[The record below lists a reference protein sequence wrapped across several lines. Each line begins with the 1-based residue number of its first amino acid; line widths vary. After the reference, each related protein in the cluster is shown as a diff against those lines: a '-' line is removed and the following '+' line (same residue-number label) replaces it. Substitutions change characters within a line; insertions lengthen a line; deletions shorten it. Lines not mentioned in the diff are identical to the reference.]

1 VADLKTVI
9 TEVVT
14 GLGMCGDDDVGV
26 ALKDRPGALE
36 NVSAEEFRRLGDA
49 WNDGRHRD
57 LFVASFMNGQ
67 AFLRARDALRGRPP
81 LLVEWKG
88 PHRSVGDEAVPAD
101 LRVDHVYLVS
111 CKYLSRIVV
120 NASPEHLFDR
130 VLKGGHGQRT
140 GSNWFHQVA
149 PAEHAALYASVRDS
163 VDPALPADVN
173 TLTAAQRRAIAHSFE
188 RGGAWPGDG
197 DALYRALVDRAAA
210 ESARR
215 WKAAIG
221 AKAEQMLWR
230 LLRIGSAPYFVLGAS
245 PKGFTRYRIATP
257 WDWRRHFE
265 LRAFDIEAQVAGQPT
280 VAWEASVRRR
290 ADGGERVVAGHVE
303 VRWSHGRFGGPPE
316 AKVYLDTPH
325 TDVPGYFAL
334 DTTGT

>member
-1 VADLKTVI
+1 VADLKTAI

-26 ALKDRPGALE
+26 ALKVRPDALE
-36 NVSAEEFRRLGDA
+36 NVSDDEFGRLGDA
-49 WNDGRHRD
+49 WNDGQHRD

-81 LLVEWKG
+81 VLVEWKG

-173 TLTAAQRRAIAHSFE
+173 ALTAAQRHAIARRCSALNAVTSAGSVGSTAA
-188 RGGAWPGDG
+188 RTRPYSAACSSGAISWNQLPALRRPWPPLSTRSNRCSGE
-197 DALYRALVDRAAA
+197 ALTTMRDRYL
-210 ESARR
+210 
-215 WKAAIG
+215 
-221 AKAEQMLWR
+221 QL
-230 LLRIGSAPYFVLGAS
+230 
-245 PKGFTRYRIATP
+245 TR
-257 WDWRRHFE
+257 
-265 LRAFDIEAQVAGQPT
+265 
-280 VAWEASVRRR
+280 
-290 ADGGERVVAGHVE
+290 
-303 VRWSHGRFGGPPE
+303 
-316 AKVYLDTPH
+316 
-325 TDVPGYFAL
+325 
-334 DTTGT
+334 